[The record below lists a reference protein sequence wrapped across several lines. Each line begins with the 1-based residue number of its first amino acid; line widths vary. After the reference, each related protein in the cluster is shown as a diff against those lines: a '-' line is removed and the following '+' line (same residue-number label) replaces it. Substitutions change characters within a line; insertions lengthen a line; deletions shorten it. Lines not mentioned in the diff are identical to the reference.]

1 MLRGTPIR
9 RMRGVLGVV
18 LAMIV
23 LMGLASP
30 SSASAAAK
38 PVVTHVSPAS
48 GSTVGGTTV
57 TVRGKHFAARGK
69 SAVKKVL
76 FGKKAATHVR
86 VLSASMIKATAPAG
100 TGVVDVTVTT
110 TKGRSAK
117 VPADRYTYRAPAASR
132 LVITKQPVGGLSGAL
147 LATEPVVKVEDS
159 AGNVVPGSAS
169 ITATSS
175 AGSTLAG
182 TATVSAVGGVAT
194 FSDLTLAGTVGTNYT
209 LNFAASG
216 LTSAISVNVSVTA
229 SPASKLVITTQPVG
243 GVSGALLAT
252 EPVVKVED
260 AAGNV
265 VPSSASITA
274 TSSTGSTLA
283 GTTTVSAV
291 GGVATFSDL
300 TLAGTVGTNYTLN
313 FAASGLTSA
322 ISGNVSVTVV
332 IGTSYGGGVVA
343 YILQPA
349 DPGYVAGETHGLIAA
364 SDDQSLGIVWALPAY
379 QTTSVAGTGTAIGTG
394 LANTNKII
402 AQNGPGSYA
411 AAVAA
416 AYGGGGYGDWYL
428 PSKDELNE
436 LYLNRVAIGGFPSA
450 STSYWSSSEALANTA
465 WTQDFSSG
473 DQGENGHYKWGN
485 SRVRPVRAF

>member
-1 MLRGTPIR
+1 MP
-9 RMRGVLGVV
+9 GVLGVV

-86 VLSASMIKATAPAG
+86 VLSARMIIATAPAG

-117 VPADRYTYRAPAASR
+117 VPADRYTYRAPAASK
-132 LVITKQPVGGLSGAL
+132 LVITTQPVGGLSGAL

-159 AGNVVPGSAS
+159 AGNVVPSSAS

-175 AGSTLAG
+175 A
-182 TATVSAVGGVAT
+182 
-194 FSDLTLAGTVGTNYT
+194 
-209 LNFAASG
+209 
-216 LTSAISVNVSVTA
+216 
-229 SPASKLVITTQPVG
+229 
-243 GVSGALLAT
+243 
-252 EPVVKVED
+252 
-260 AAGNV
+260 
-265 VPSSASITA
+265 
-274 TSSTGSTLA
+274 GSTLA

-364 SDDQSLGIVWALPAY
+364 SADQSLGIVWALPAY